1 MNNWRGS
8 TRRALLPRRENVQKT
23 GGDPMIRR
31 KALLAV
37 LTIAACGLR
46 PDSSGGALAAEIQA
60 GDWVV
65 TVDNNVPVMAE
76 SDTLFV
82 LARNTELA
90 AEQVNGD
97 WIAVTVTKAGKEVRG
112 WVERSRLARIG
123 QASEVRRKFAKEL
136 ASVPAEKRYIAF
148 SLNAA
153 RKKIQSTSV
162 PEAIARALFSQ
173 KSPPTKDPE
182 VKYLGGINCV
192 RGLVMDPKTGDAIV
206 VGQYIPGRER
216 LSLDDLVVALRARFV
231 HGQWPVVSIDPPP
244 QKTNP
249 PYHNVRFEGGVRDTA
264 FGLTLFEA
272 DYLLKK
278 VAQGHVATGVPEVPS
293 EWELWVEQARRQYAD
308 TEVHIG
314 GRVWFYPDVAATP
327 VRENVAAY
335 SGLKVGVY
343 YEVLSATIGGRRIT
357 DLTEIKSPTG
367 EQFVAL
373 IRQHYEP
380 LAAMHPSWRRIM
392 QLNELVALS
401 RAIEVM
407 EHRPDLSWWL
417 ESYPVTP
424 VETPRQARELSR
436 SQTFNE
442 GYYSRTVSMEGGV
455 ELRAMALRLEAGDVS
470 ALADAVLSTRPGP
483 EALTWGFVVDDWVI
497 AIPPELDITGGAEVT
512 PQLVYAQ
519 FLTRQGKYEEAIARL
534 DKILEIQP
542 NYLDA
547 LLLKGNLLSD
557 ALNRY
562 DEAIACFS
570 GLIQKWPD
578 CADAYAARGLARART
593 NDLHEAI
600 EDFNRALKINPRLAS
615 ALACRGACYGNHG
628 EHRKALADLTEA
640 IRLDPS
646 MAIAYV
652 WRGNSYRALDDYT
665 KALAD
670 YDEAIRRNPKLDY
683 AYAARGRFYQSRR
696 KLDEAL
702 ADLNEAVRLD
712 PADLSYRRTRAAIC
726 DELGK
731 YAEAIADYC
740 AILDRDSS
748 QTEARLRRSEAYRK
762 SRQFQKAL
770 EDCTKLNLLLFVE
783 VTSESAPL
791 QVGEVKVGTVY
802 QGEEVKVMQTN
813 GDWLWVEAVLS
824 SGKVLQGWID
834 QKHVR

>member
-1 MNNWRGS
+1 
-8 TRRALLPRRENVQKT
+8 
-23 GGDPMIRR
+23 MIRQ

-37 LTIAACGLR
+37 LTIAACGMR
-46 PDSSGGALAAEIQA
+46 PDVSGVALAAEIQA

-65 TVDNNVPVMAE
+65 TVDESVPVMVE
-76 SDTLFV
+76 SNTLFV

-90 AEQVNGD
+90 VEQVNGD
-97 WIAVTVTKAGKEVRG
+97 WIAVTVTKGGKEVRG

-123 QASEVRRKFAKEL
+123 QPSEVRRKFAKEL
-136 ASVPAEKRYIAF
+136 ASVPAEKRYTAF

-162 PEAIARALFSQ
+162 PGAIARALLSQ

-182 VKYLGGINCV
+182 VEYLGGMNYV
-192 RGLVMDPKTGDAIV
+192 RGLVIDPKTGDAIV

-216 LSLDDLVVALRARFV
+216 LALDDLVVALRARFV

-278 VAQGHVATGVPEVPS
+278 VGQGHVATGVPEVPS
-293 EWELWVEQARRQYAD
+293 EWSLWVKQARSQYAD
-308 TEVHIG
+308 TEVNIG

-343 YEVLSATIGGRRIT
+343 YEVLSATIGGRRIK

-407 EHRPDLSWWL
+407 ERRPDLGWWL
-417 ESYPVTP
+417 ESYPITS

-436 SQTFNE
+436 SQAFNE
-442 GYYSRTVSMEGGV
+442 GYYSHTVSTEGGV

-470 ALADAVLSTRPGP
+470 ALADAALSTRPGL

-497 AIPPELDITGGAEVT
+497 AIPPELDITKGAEVT

-519 FLTRQGKYEEAIARL
+519 FLTRQGKYDEAVARL
-534 DKILEIQP
+534 DKVLAIQP
-542 NYLDA
+542 SYVDA

-557 ALNRY
+557 ALKRY
-562 DEAIACFS
+562 DDAIACFS
-570 GLIQKWPD
+570 GLIQKLPD
-578 CADAYAARGLARART
+578 CADAYSARGLARARK

-600 EDFNRALKINPRLAS
+600 EDFNGALKVNPKLVG
-615 ALACRGACYGNHG
+615 ALAYRGVCYGNSGDPEKAVADLTEAIRLDPTVGIVYAWRGNIHG
-628 EHRKALADLTEA
+628 GEGRQDNALADFNEAIRRAPKEAFAYASRGRLYQAQREHEKALADLTEA
-640 IRLDPS
+640 IRLDS
-646 MAIAYV
+646 
-652 WRGNSYRALDDYT
+652 T
-665 KALAD
+665 
-670 YDEAIRRNPKLDY
+670 
-683 AYAARGRFYQSRR
+683 
-696 KLDEAL
+696 
-702 ADLNEAVRLD
+702 
-712 PADLSYRRTRAAIC
+712 DLSYYATRAAIC

-731 YAEAIADYC
+731 HSDAVADYS

-748 QTEARLRRSEAYRK
+748 QTEARWRRSEAYRK
-762 SRQFQKAL
+762 SHQFQKAL
-770 EDCTKLNLLLFVE
+770 EDCAKLNLLLFVE
-783 VTSESAPL
+783 VTPESAPL
-791 QVGEVKVGTVY
+791 QSGEAKVGTVY